1 VSGNKL
7 NIANT
12 ASATAE
18 TETPEAEPV
27 IAREPA
33 ATATATAEAAASQ
46 QPLPSSKWGSW
57 KDIVDRISYQGIVRN
72 MPYLM
77 FLTVLC
83 ILYITNNNRAISLT
97 RSINAKSKELKELH
111 WRYLDVQSRLMYQTS
126 ETQLI
131 PKAATIG
138 LKPLDK
144 PAFEIKVKVP
154 VKTEE

>member
-1 VSGNKL
+1 MSSNRL
-7 NIANT
+7 NSIT
-12 ASATAE
+12 EAE
-18 TETPEAEPV
+18 TPIAAVQEETPA
-27 IAREPA
+27 IAVQEPA
-33 ATATATAEAAASQ
+33 PEQAAPKSA
-46 QPLPSSKWGSW
+46 PGAKWASW
-57 KDIVDRISYQGIVRN
+57 KDIVERISYQGIVRN

-77 FLTVLC
+77 FLTLLC

-97 RSINAKSKELKELH
+97 RSINSKSKELKELR
-111 WRYLDVQSRLMYQTS
+111 WRYMDIQSRLMYQTS

-154 VKTEE
+154 AKEKED

>member
-1 VSGNKL
+1 MSGNKL
-7 NIANT
+7 NISNAIT
-12 ASATAE
+12 ATE
-18 TETPEAEPV
+18 EHETPVAEPV
-27 IAREPA
+27 LTPQSAADTTGPQAAPA
-33 ATATATAEAAASQ
+33 P
-46 QPLPSSKWGSW
+46 QPPSKWGSW

-77 FLTVLC
+77 FLTLLC

-97 RSINAKSKELKELH
+97 RSINNKSKELKELH
-111 WRYLDVQSRLMYQTS
+111 WRYLDVQSRLMFQTS

>member
-1 VSGNKL
+1 VSSNRL
-7 NIANT
+7 NSIT
-12 ASATAE
+12 EAE
-18 TETPEAEPV
+18 TPIAAVQEETPA
-27 IAREPA
+27 IAVQEPA
-33 ATATATAEAAASQ
+33 PEQAAPKSA
-46 QPLPSSKWGSW
+46 PGAKWASW
-57 KDIVDRISYQGIVRN
+57 KDIVERISYQGIVRN

-77 FLTVLC
+77 FLTLLC

-97 RSINAKSKELKELH
+97 RSINSKSKELKELR
-111 WRYLDVQSRLMYQTS
+111 WRYMDIQSRLMYQTS

-154 VKTEE
+154 AKEKED

>member
-1 VSGNKL
+1 MSSNKL
-7 NIANT
+7 NIGNT
-12 ASATAE
+12 ATVAE
-18 TETPEAEPV
+18 EREAPVAEPV
-27 IAREPA
+27 SVPKPEPG
-33 ATATATAEAAASQ
+33 TG
-46 QPLPSSKWGSW
+46 PSVAPPPVSKWGSW
-57 KDIVDRISYQGIVRN
+57 KDIVERISYQGIVRN

-77 FLTVLC
+77 FLTLLC

-97 RSINAKSKELKELH
+97 RSINTKSKELKELH
-111 WRYLDVQSRLMYQTS
+111 WRYLDIQSRLMYQTS

-154 VKTEE
+154 ATQKNN

>member
-1 VSGNKL
+1 MSGNKL
-7 NIANT
+7 NTSN
-12 ASATAE
+12 
-18 TETPEAEPV
+18 
-27 IAREPA
+27 
-33 ATATATAEAAASQ
+33 TATATEEREAPVADTGSVPRSEANAG
-46 QPLPSSKWGSW
+46 PVATPSSISKWGSW

-77 FLTVLC
+77 FLTLLC

-111 WRYLDVQSRLMYQTS
+111 WRYLDIQSRLMYQTS

-131 PKAATIG
+131 PKAAAIG

-154 VKTEE
+154 VTTEE

>member
-1 VSGNKL
+1 MSSNKL
-7 NIANT
+7 NSIT
-12 ASATAE
+12 EAE
-18 TETPEAEPV
+18 TIAAPEQESETAPEQAAPALQQQDV
-27 IAREPA
+27 PRPA
-33 ATATATAEAAASQ
+33 AAAPRWSN
-46 QPLPSSKWGSW
+46 W
-57 KDIVDRISYQGIVRN
+57 KDMVERISYQGIVRN

-77 FLTVLC
+77 FLTLLC

-97 RSINAKSKELKELH
+97 RSINSKTKELKELR
-111 WRYLDVQSRLMYQTS
+111 WRYMDVQSRLMYQTS

-144 PAFEIKVKVP
+144 PAFEIRVKVP